1 MLRQPYAKSQTRFMD
16 LQCGDFHLT
25 IECGEMLDP
34 AGEPAQAVKREPE
47 RISDNTRP
55 DLCLPLVSV
64 IIVNFNYGRF
74 LKTTVES
81 VFAQS
86 YPNIECI
93 VVDNASTDESGAVLR
108 LLAARHASLKIIFRT
123 DNAGQTRAALEG
135 LAASAGPYVIFVDAD
150 DFLLPECVETHV
162 FVHLSLR
169 IHVGFTSGDMLQLA
183 GDQVV
188 LGTEQAFNRL
198 MKTRRGIKSRAVRP
212 YRHPF
217 GGAWPRPEFDA
228 SVLKT
233 IRFVGRTKQWVWAP
247 TSANC
252 FRRDALALFADS
264 PALQK
269 LRTGTDLYFCI
280 GINAVSG
287 SALID
292 KPLAVY
298 RLHGGNIYSQ
308 RPQLNRVLCYQPGC
322 TGDSNA
328 EARAVL
334 VDHLVAHAG
343 RFIGRGF
350 VWIEFLWLLFRLDCK
365 NPDPGAAYWARWSR
379 ATAALVK
386 NYDAISRAAG
396 KWAVKAW
403 LASHLVPPNIIFGS
417 VKKEENNGAPVA

>member
-1 MLRQPYAKSQTRFMD
+1 MTKDGAETLLPDGGPARAALR
-16 LQCGDFHLT
+16 
-25 IECGEMLDP
+25 
-34 AGEPAQAVKREPE
+34 EPA
-47 RISDNTRP
+47 RISDSTKPYLR
-55 DLCLPLVSV
+55 LPLVSV
-64 IIVNFNYGRF
+64 IIINFNYGRF
-74 LKTTVES
+74 LKTAVES

-108 LLAARHASLKIIFRT
+108 MLAARYFTLKVIYRPE
-123 DNAGQTRAALEG
+123 NAGQTPAALEG
-135 LAASAGPYVIFVDAD
+135 LAASAGPYVIFLDAD

-188 LGTEQAFNRL
+188 LGTEHAFNRL
-198 MKTRRGIKSRAVRP
+198 MKTRRGIKPRAVRA

-217 GGAWPRPEFDA
+217 GGTWPRPEFDA
-228 SVLKT
+228 SVLNT

-252 FRRDALALFADS
+252 FRRDALALFADNA
-264 PALQK
+264 ALQR

-292 KPLAVY
+292 KPVAVY

-322 TGDSNA
+322 AGDSNA

-334 VDHLVAHAG
+334 VDHLVENAD

-350 VWIEFLWLLFRLDCK
+350 VWIEFLWLLLRLDCK
-365 NPDPGAAYWARWSR
+365 NPDPGAAYWSRWSR
-379 ATAALVK
+379 ATAALVN
-386 NYDAISRAAG
+386 NYDSIARAAG

-403 LASHLVPPNIIFGS
+403 LMLHFVPPKIISGLEGKTRES
-417 VKKEENNGAPVA
+417 SS

>member
-1 MLRQPYAKSQTRFMD
+1 MLHPACEPSPAAPVGI
-16 LQCGDFHLT
+16 GDN
-25 IECGEMLDP
+25 
-34 AGEPAQAVKREPE
+34 
-47 RISDNTRP
+47 SRP
-55 DLCLPLVSV
+55 SLGLPLVSV

-74 LKTTVES
+74 LNTTVES

-93 VVDNASTDESGAVLR
+93 VVDNASTDESGTVLR
-108 LLAARHASLKIIFRT
+108 MLAARHLNLKIIFRT
-123 DNAGQTRAALEG
+123 ENAGQTPAALEG
-135 LAASAGPYVIFVDAD
+135 LAASAGPYVIFLDAD
-150 DFLLPECVETHV
+150 DFLLPTCVETHI

-188 LGTEQAFNRL
+188 LGTEHAFNRV
-198 MKTRRGIKSRAVRP
+198 MKTRRGIKPRAARP

-217 GGAWPRPEFDA
+217 GETWPCPEFDA

-252 FRRDALALFADS
+252 FRRDALALFADNA
-264 PALQK
+264 ALQQ

-280 GINAVSG
+280 GINAICG
-287 SALID
+287 SVLID
-292 KPLAVY
+292 KPVAVY
-298 RLHGGNIYSQ
+298 RLHGSNIYSQ

-322 TGDSNA
+322 EGDSN
-328 EARAVL
+328 EKARALL

-343 RFIGRGF
+343 RFIGRGI
-350 VWIEFLWLLFRLDCK
+350 VWMEFFWLLFLLDCK
-365 NPDPGAAYWARWSR
+365 NPDPGTRYWARWSR

-386 NYDAISRAAG
+386 NYRSISSVAG
-396 KWAVKAW
+396 KRSVKAW
-403 LASHLVPPNIIFGS
+403 LALHLTPPNIISGLDKNRDS
-417 VKKEENNGAPVA
+417 SGTRDA